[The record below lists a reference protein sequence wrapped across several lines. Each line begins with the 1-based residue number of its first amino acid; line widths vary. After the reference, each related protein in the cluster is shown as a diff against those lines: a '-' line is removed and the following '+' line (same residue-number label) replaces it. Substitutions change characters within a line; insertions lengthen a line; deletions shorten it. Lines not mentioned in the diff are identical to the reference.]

1 MRGINEIY
9 EFNQTNTHTKK
20 KNQKQTNRS
29 LLYKVTGTLY
39 FMDPFMIVN
48 CTGYKKC
55 VTFFNV
61 VG

>member
-20 KNQKQTNRS
+20 KQKQTNRS

-39 FMDPFMIVN
+39 FIDPFMIVN
-48 CTGYKKC
+48 CTR
-55 VTFFNV
+55 
-61 VG
+61 

>member
-1 MRGINEIY
+1 MKFMNLTK
-9 EFNQTNTHTKK
+9 QTHIQKK
-20 KNQKQTNRS
+20 KQKQTNRS

-39 FMDPFMIVN
+39 FFDPFMIVN
-48 CTGYKKC
+48 CTGYKIF

>member
-1 MRGINEIY
+1 MKFMNLTK
-9 EFNQTNTHTKK
+9 QTHIQK

-39 FMDPFMIVN
+39 FIDPFMIVN
-48 CTGYKKC
+48 CTGYKKF